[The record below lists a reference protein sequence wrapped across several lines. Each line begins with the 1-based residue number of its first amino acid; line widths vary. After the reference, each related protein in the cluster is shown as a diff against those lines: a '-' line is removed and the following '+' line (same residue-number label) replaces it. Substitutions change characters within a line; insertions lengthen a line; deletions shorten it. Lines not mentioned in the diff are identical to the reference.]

1 MTPPEPRSS
10 QVEPPSA
17 RSPPSSPVLC
27 ALSLSSVTFPAHPK
41 PELPADKSF
50 HAGRHNHPTEPHV
63 NFPLP
68 FWFTYFFSAK
78 TNTNKREPTDS
89 KWVCVTVPASPSW
102 SLWPSHDSPQKATF
116 PLGHPEMLH
125 SAENQDERA
134 GMGRYFYPFQ
144 KKKRERK
151 REGGVCVR
159 KRTGR
164 CRADSGRRR
173 EKLRYLHAWG
183 RERTRLAWN
192 VCPSGVASCWWLVAQ
207 LLRHQLTVPC
217 LCLFVTK
224 DTVLPT
230 YK

>member
-89 KWVCVTVPASPSW
+89 KWVCVTIPASPSW

-144 KKKRERK
+144 KKKKRAKER
-151 REGGVCVR
+151 RGGVCTQKDR
-159 KRTGR
+159 KVQGR
-164 CRADSGRRR
+164 FWAEKGEVAVLTCLRPGEDSAGVECLPLRCCQLLMTRCSAPPAPADSP
-173 EKLRYLHAWG
+173 LS
-183 RERTRLAWN
+183 
-192 VCPSGVASCWWLVAQ
+192 VS
-207 LLRHQLTVPC
+207 
-217 LCLFVTK
+217 LC
-224 DTVLPT
+224 D
-230 YK
+230 